1 MLQLLNN
8 LPKETKG
15 LIFYSSK
22 KNNFIQGFDLNSL
35 MGKSDNELE
44 AFLDKIHRLMETI
57 RQLPFPTVAAIHG
70 SCFGLGLELALAFQY
85 RIASDDI
92 NTQFA
97 MPQVRSGIVP
107 FADAISAL
115 VSHVGLKKPSL
126 FCCPVTNLMYIQCNH

>member
-1 MLQLLNN
+1 MNTLQQNTQHSPFTLSIDDQQIAS
-8 LPKETKG
+8 
-15 LIFYSSK
+15 LIVNVTDK
-22 KNNFIQGFDLNSL
+22 KRNTLSAEFDLNSL

-85 RIASDDI
+85 RISSDDI

-115 VSHVGLKKPSL
+115 VSHVGLKKALSIL
-126 FCCPVTNLMYIQCNH
+126 L